1 MLEPFLEHNKTEID
15 NLQNMVISL
24 TLFSISRPSS
34 VFLLAVASV
43 ILNTY
48 AVVYALSFKYAVVI
62 SPLLA
67 MIQAFLSLP
76 FQVVKSEN
84 SVQ

>member
-1 MLEPFLEHNKTEID
+1 MNSFINLNYETEGTWD
-15 NLQNMVISL
+15 ISL

-48 AVVYALSFKYAVVI
+48 AVGYALSFKYAVVI